1 MSEAR
6 FGWSRCPGC
15 GGGLEPLRSADLGVG
30 DAHGTLSTS
39 ERVPPLSVCGAC
51 FGVWFDWWAGE
62 TSALSR
68 ALVELPRGGSATP
81 GQGHCPRDGMPLEPH
96 AYLDQGPVVRRCGRC
111 MGLFAG
117 RAQIDE
123 LAAFAEKLP
132 DQPDHPGPIEDPTVL
147 ARLWRLLR

>member
-15 GGGLEPLRSADLGVG
+15 GGGLEPLGADDLAPTSGP
-30 DAHGTLSTS
+30 LSTS

-62 TSALSR
+62 TSAISR
-68 ALVELPRGGSATP
+68 ALVELPRGGGGAP
-81 GQGHCPRDGMPLEPH
+81 GLWQCPRDGMTLEPH
-96 AYLDQGPVVRRCGRC
+96 AYLDQGPVVRRCARC

-117 RAQIDE
+117 RSQIDE
-123 LAAFAEKLP
+123 LAAFAERL
-132 DQPDHPGPIEDPTVL
+132 PDHPGPIEDPSVL